1 MNVEVAHKLSEHASS
16 DRHKRRREEVF
27 EILEV
32 LVLSIAAIAT
42 AWTGYQAARGDGAQS
57 VLYGEAT
64 RDRFA
69 ADAAATVGRAA
80 AGGGLGHVQ
89 RLAPGQG
96 RQRPAAPGGV
106 RPPLHPRLPQRL
118 CRLVEDWAVHQP
130 VAAPAGPAYMA
141 QYRNLQLEQAK
152 RLKTTRPRRR
162 SPRGQRRAR
171 PRTSTSAATV
181 GATVIDVPRRTG
193 LVRLSDRSP
202 LAQAVLPASCLEKY
216 WRAVLVCCL
225 PVKST
230 PRAVRNPLDSAA
242 TWNAWLG
249 GHLVDSSRIREPS
262 G

>member
-1 MNVEVAHKLSEHASS
+1 M
-16 DRHKRRREEVF
+16 
-27 EILEV
+27 
-32 LVLSIAAIAT
+32 LVPAIAAIAT

-69 ADAAATVGRAA
+69 AAAATVGGQQLVADSAMFNGWLQARAA
-80 AGGGLGHVQ
+80 NDPQLQAVYVRRFTPDYRSAFAAWLKTGPFTNPS
-89 RLAPGQG
+89 AP
-96 RQRPAAPGGV
+96 RTWPSTATPSWSRPSGS
-106 RPPLHPRLPQRL
+106 
-118 CRLVEDWAVHQP
+118 
-130 VAAPAGPAYMA
+130 
-141 QYRNLQLEQAK
+141 
-152 RLKTTRPRRR
+152 TTRPRRR
-162 SPRGQRRAR
+162 SPREQRRAR